1 MGVKKLT
8 LSLMISQEGGFG
20 SMKRS
25 MVFPCILCSVLV
37 IGSLQYTTLSPS
49 DSCWGKEEMVSI
61 ISQIQQHLKVKATK
75 LSDADIDLIAQ
86 IIFEESQRY
95 GVDYRLILAIMKTE
109 SNYRN
114 YVTSSAGA
122 RGLMQ
127 VHPSLAN
134 GIAKEAGI
142 YYTGAKDLFDPRKN
156 IRLGIHY
163 ISMLIDLFDDIPT
176 ALFAY
181 SVGHHKAKRLMAAD
195 KNPNTPYT
203 KRVISEYQKNTNKMV
218 NL

>member
-1 MGVKKLT
+1 
-8 LSLMISQEGGFG
+8 
-20 SMKRS
+20 MKRS
-25 MVFPCILCSVLV
+25 RVFGGILCSVLV
-37 IGSLQYTTLSPS
+37 ISSLQSTTLAPS
-49 DSCWGKEEMVSI
+49 ELCRGEEEMVSV
-61 ISQIQQHLKVKATK
+61 ISQIQQHLKAKATK

-86 IIFEESQRY
+86 IVFEESQRY
-95 GVDYRLILAIMKTE
+95 GIDYRLVLAIMKTE
-109 SNYRN
+109 SNYRT

-134 GIAKEAGI
+134 GIAKKAGI
-142 YYTGAKDLFDPRKN
+142 YYTGATDLFDPRKN
-156 IRLGIHY
+156 IRLGTHY
-163 ISMLIDLFDDIPT
+163 ISMLMDLFDDIPT

-195 KNPNTPYT
+195 KNPNTSYT
-203 KRVISEYQKNTNKMV
+203 KRVISEYRENTNKMI